1 MDLSDGYIYID
12 YQQAQNAADD
22 MVAQSQAVMSI
33 IENLEMELTE
43 LKNSWIGEYK
53 EVYSQVQAN
62 WNQAVLNIKKLLDD
76 NSLLL
81 TDISDKY
88 QYTEKSLSQRWSEI
102 TIGTR

>member
-43 LKNSWIGEYK
+43 LKNSWIGEDK